1 MNKELVELLKR
12 NARYSDDELASMLD
26 STPEKIRA
34 EIKELEKAGVIL
46 GYKAVVNQPKID
58 ENSVVAIV
66 LVDVV
71 PAANL
76 GFDEVAKR
84 IASHREVES
93 VYLLSGG
100 HDLQVIIKVKNLL
113 EVANFVSKKI
123 ATIDAVTNTT
133 TTFILNRFK
142 DNGIIFTDASDDER
156 RQIPV

>member
-12 NARYSDDELASMLD
+12 NARYSDEALASMLGLTVD
-26 STPEKIRA
+26 QVRD
-34 EIKELEKAGVIL
+34 EITALEKEGIIL
-46 GYKAVVNQPKID
+46 GYQAIVNETKLDPD
-58 ENSVVAIV
+58 SVVAIV
-66 LVDVV
+66 KVDVV

-84 IASHREVES
+84 IAAHSEVEA

-100 HDLQVIIKVKNLL
+100 HDLEIILKCRNLL
-113 EVANFVSKKI
+113 EVANFVAKKI

-142 DNGIIFTDASDDER
+142 ESYKIFSDPTDDER
-156 RQIPV
+156 GQVPV

>member
-12 NARYSDDELASMLD
+12 NARYSDDELASMLG

-34 EIKELEKAGVIL
+34 EIKELEKQGIIL
-46 GYKAVVNQPKID
+46 GYQAIVNEQKID
-58 ENSVVAIV
+58 VNSVVAIV
-66 LVDVV
+66 KVDVV

-100 HDLQVIIKVKNLL
+100 HDLQVIIKVKNLQ
-113 EVANFVSKKI
+113 EVANFVGKKI

-133 TTFILNRFK
+133 TTFILNQFK
-142 DNGIIFTDASDDER
+142 ENGIIFTDSSDDER